1 MIDDPS
7 FKVLMANAE
16 AVKRGLLPMWTIY
29 EKPLDHPEGFIAR
42 RFESNMPTLDT
53 LTGELDVIRATFER
67 AGLFKIPRS
76 DGDEPQIV
84 ETWV

>member
-1 MIDDPS
+1 
-7 FKVLMANAE
+7 MANAE
-16 AVKRGLLPMWTIY
+16 AMKRGVLPMWTIY

-53 LTGELDVIRATFER
+53 LTGELDAIRATFER
-67 AGLFKIPRS
+67 AGLFKLPRS
-76 DGDEPQIV
+76 DDDEPQIV